1 MWEGFSLRWYYELWQ
16 SSEIWHALSNS
27 LIVAF
32 CSAFLSITMALLY
45 VFYGTAR
52 MVQQLYL
59 TFFASLATPEIVLA
73 VGLLNLFS
81 LAAIPLGLLSLIV
94 GHTLLGL
101 GYVVPIIHARYKE
114 LDKQYLEASL
124 DLGATEGQTLR
135 YIMIPLLRPAI
146 LAAAL
151 IVLVISLDDFIISFF
166 CSGGA
171 TQTLPM
177 YIFVMI
183 RTGASPVV
191 NALSTVLLILSSILV
206 LLFSSLRIKKMDL
219 LR

>member
-1 MWEGFSLRWYYELWQ
+1 M
-16 SSEIWHALSNS
+16 
-27 LIVAF
+27 
-32 CSAFLSITMALLY
+32 
-45 VFYGTAR
+45 
-52 MVQQLYL
+52 
-59 TFFASLATPEIVLA
+59 
-73 VGLLNLFS
+73 
-81 LAAIPLGLLSLIV
+81 
-94 GHTLLGL
+94 
-101 GYVVPIIHARYKE
+101 VPIIHARYKE